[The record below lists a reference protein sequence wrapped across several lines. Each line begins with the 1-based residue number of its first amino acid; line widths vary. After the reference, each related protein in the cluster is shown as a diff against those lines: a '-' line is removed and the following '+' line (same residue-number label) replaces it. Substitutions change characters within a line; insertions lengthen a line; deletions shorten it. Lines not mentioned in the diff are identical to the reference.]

1 MNTRHTVKTN
11 NKNGG
16 GKIVFKIRQ
25 GLITEK
31 LKVFE
36 EDISETVCLGVTI
49 LKNLWFI
56 TCVYRPPYNNNKTSF
71 SVNFQIPCVLK
82 RGNFRTFSLLVTKT

>member
-1 MNTRHTVKTN
+1 MNTRHTVKTD

-25 GLITEK
+25 GLITER

-36 EDISETVCLGVTI
+36 EDISETICLGVTI

-56 TCVYRPPYNNNKTSF
+56 TCVYQPPYNNNKNIFF
-71 SVNFQIPCVLK
+71 SELSDTLCLETRKF
-82 RGNFRTFSLLVTKT
+82 